1 MDEHGRWLRWTAVLL
16 LIAAVI
22 AISLT
27 AAGTFDPR
35 PNGTEQWQRLLPAET
50 IPAHS
55 RRLVWLDQPLP
66 DQAYS
71 VRLTAAYRSGE
82 LDIGYGLVLGTNNE
96 YLAAAVSP
104 LGYVAIWQ
112 ATSKQLPLNSNRSQP
127 SAFRIQNSAFIIPW
141 QPWPHVRT
149 GAGANEL
156 WIDVDRSGD
165 STYERITVRSN
176 REWLW
181 SGEVEMLE
189 GQIGLWVESFGEAA
203 VVNFQRLQLFNE

>member
-104 LGYVAIWQ
+104 PGYVAIWQ
-112 ATSKQLPLNSNRSQP
+112 VTSEQLLLNSSRSRP
-127 SAFRIQNSAFIIPW
+127 LAFIIPW

-149 GAGANEL
+149 GAETNEL
-156 WIDVDRSGD
+156 WVDVDRAD
-165 STYERITVRSN
+165 NSTNERITVRIN

-181 SGEVEMLE
+181 SGEVEILE

-203 VVNFQRLQLFNE
+203 VLNSQRLQLFNE